1 MIQLKPGLPPATL
14 QKSRKASSRSK
25 NRAGKKKSS
34 GLRFARV
41 FSDAKVKPFDQ
52 IEWEERTA
60 EITDDGGKVIFKQEH
75 IEVPKNWSALAT
87 KIAVSKYFYGDIAN
101 GTDPHKG
108 GRETSVRQL
117 IHRVT
122 RTITDCGLADGY
134 FADAAT
140 AEVFYEELTW
150 LCVNQHG
157 AFNSPVWFN
166 VGLHHQY
173 GVGKDAGQGNYFF
186 NHKTG
191 EAERASTQ
199 YEYPQGSACFIQ
211 SVEDT
216 MEDIMRLAM
225 SEAML
230 FKYGSGTG
238 SDLSSLRST
247 REKLSG
253 GGKPSGPLSFL
264 KVYDQVANV
273 VKSGGKT
280 RRAAKMNTLK
290 DWHPDIEEFIE
301 AKQKEERKAWALI
314 EQGYDG
320 SYNGDAYGSVMYQNE
335 NLSVRVSDEFM
346 DAATEDREW
355 WTRRVRDG
363 SPCERKDART
373 LLRKIAEGTHVCGDP
388 GMQFD
393 STIHQW
399 HTCKGTA
406 RQNSTNP
413 CVTGDTLIA
422 TENGWQPIVDLVG
435 SEPMIVN
442 EDGELAPATR
452 VWKTGTRPVY
462 ELKTAS
468 GLNLKLTAD
477 HRVATRHRGDVPACE
492 LSVDDELI
500 LGGARFG
507 SRAVDPVIASLA
519 GACLGDGCITQFE
532 DQRNIFITGA
542 KGEAAYLADLH
553 ETLEAAKNLF
563 ADGDGRRTRTTRV
576 VETATT
582 LRLQTSVRPVVE
594 AIEEL
599 VVLDKGSEGKCF
611 EPAAFALEK
620 TALACLLRELFTTD
634 GTVANYSAKSQ
645 YVSLDSSSRTLL
657 GQVQL
662 LLTQFGI
669 RSRIYENRRPLGQ
682 LTALMPDGRGGTK
695 EYAVRQMHSLR
706 ISKASRVLFER
717 EIGFNPKSAKAA
729 QLRFLNESVTT
740 YSDGRGDRVVSI
752 TPAGVEDVYDLT
764 EPVGSHF
771 IANGLLVHNCSE
783 YLFLDNTACNLA
795 SLNLMKFR
803 DEEGAFDVERFKAAV
818 RIYITAQEII
828 VDNASY
834 PIKEIAEN
842 SHIFRTLGL
851 GYANL
856 GSLIMSYGYGYDSV
870 EGRAICGAITAIMT
884 GEAYEQS
891 AVMARAMGPFPGY
904 RDARCSGVT
913 KTVAKDNVKS
923 MREVMELHRNAVAEI
938 PDVPEFG
945 FLKEEA
951 AKVWDRA
958 VDLGKRHGYR
968 NAQVTVL
975 APTGTISFLM
985 DCDTTGIEPDIALVK
1000 YKLLAGGGMLKIV
1013 NQTVKPAL
1021 ENLGYNSEEIDRI
1034 IAHIDA
1040 LDTIEDVVDT
1050 DGSVISSGLKPEH
1063 LAIFDCAFRPYKGER
1078 SLGYMGHLRMM
1089 AAAQPFLS
1097 GAISKTVNMPETAT
1111 VDEIMH
1117 TYVEGWRLGLKA
1129 IAIYRDGSKRSA
1141 PLNTRKTK
1149 DMGGDAGAFDMMVER
1164 PELEAR
1170 ILELEE
1176 ELKAARGA
1184 PARHRMPDTRMSLT
1198 HRFEIAGHEG
1208 YITVGLFE
1216 DGMPGELFVTM
1227 SKEGSTI
1234 GGLMDTVGTL
1244 TSIAL
1249 QYGVPLESLVKK
1261 FAYQRFEPSGFTK
1274 NPDIRNATSIA
1285 DYVFR
1290 WLGIQFIPGYKEATA
1305 PHRGQ
1310 PELPMKEISDMEK
1323 KSVNRPVSNLA
1334 RTAEKEVLDVIT
1346 NHTSNDGGPQV
1357 STNGHTHAD
1366 RVKEALGTMYME
1378 TTCSHCGSDKVIRA
1392 GACGCCTECGTSQ
1405 GCS

>member
-1 MIQLKPGLPPATL
+1 MIQLKPGLTPSSLNRPRSKPART
-14 QKSRKASSRSK
+14 SSR
-25 NRAGKKKSS
+25 AAKKKSK
-34 GLRFARV
+34 GLRFERV
-41 FSDAKVKPFDQ
+41 FSDAGVAPFDQ
-52 IEWEERTA
+52 VDWERRTA
-60 EITDDGGKVIFKQEH
+60 EITDDSGKVIFKQEN
-75 IEVPKNWSALAT
+75 IEVPKSWSALAT

-101 GTDPHKG
+101 GTDPHTG

-117 IHRVT
+117 VHRVT
-122 RTITDCGLADGY
+122 RTITDWGIADGY
-134 FADAAT
+134 FANAEAAQI
-140 AEVFYEELTW
+140 FYDELTW

-173 GVGKDAGQGNYFF
+173 GTGRDAGLGNYFY
-186 NHKTG
+186 NRTSCR
-191 EAERASTQ
+191 AERAATQ

-216 MEDIMRLAM
+216 MEDIMRLAT

-290 DWHPDIEEFIE
+290 DWHPDIEEFID
-301 AKQKEERKAWALI
+301 AKQKEEKKAWALI

-346 DAATEDREW
+346 DAAVEDREW
-355 WTRRVRDG
+355 WTKRVRDG
-363 SPCERKDART
+363 KPCEKKEARA
-373 LLRKIAEGTHVCGDP
+373 LLRKIAEGTHICGDP

-393 STIHQW
+393 STIHKW
-399 HTCKGTA
+399 HTCKGTD

-413 CVTGDTLIA
+413 
-422 TENGWQPIVDLVG
+422 
-435 SEPMIVN
+435 
-442 EDGELAPATR
+442 
-452 VWKTGTRPVY
+452 
-462 ELKTAS
+462 
-468 GLNLKLTAD
+468 
-477 HRVATRHRGDVPACE
+477 
-492 LSVDDELI
+492 
-500 LGGARFG
+500 
-507 SRAVDPVIASLA
+507 
-519 GACLGDGCITQFE
+519 
-532 DQRNIFITGA
+532 
-542 KGEAAYLADLH
+542 
-553 ETLEAAKNLF
+553 
-563 ADGDGRRTRTTRV
+563 
-576 VETATT
+576 
-582 LRLQTSVRPVVE
+582 
-594 AIEEL
+594 
-599 VVLDKGSEGKCF
+599 
-611 EPAAFALEK
+611 
-620 TALACLLRELFTTD
+620 
-634 GTVANYSAKSQ
+634 
-645 YVSLDSSSRTLL
+645 
-657 GQVQL
+657 
-662 LLTQFGI
+662 
-669 RSRIYENRRPLGQ
+669 
-682 LTALMPDGRGGTK
+682 
-695 EYAVRQMHSLR
+695 
-706 ISKASRVLFER
+706 
-717 EIGFNPKSAKAA
+717 
-729 QLRFLNESVTT
+729 
-740 YSDGRGDRVVSI
+740 
-752 TPAGVEDVYDLT
+752 
-764 EPVGSHF
+764 
-771 IANGLLVHNCSE
+771 CSE

-795 SLNLMKFR
+795 SLNLMKFKG
-803 DEEGAFDVERFKAAV
+803 EQGVFDVERFKSAV

-870 EGRAICGAITAIMT
+870 EGRALCGAITSIMT

-891 AVMARAMGPFPGY
+891 ARMAKAMGPFPGY
-904 RDARCSGVT
+904 RDARCSGVS
-913 KTVAKDNVKS
+913 KPVAKNNIAA
-923 MREVMELHRNAVAEI
+923 MQEVIELHRSAVSEI
-938 PDVPEFG
+938 AANEEFAY
-945 FLKEEA
+945 LKDEA
-951 AKVWDRA
+951 AKVWDSA
-958 VDLGKRHGYR
+958 AELGKKHGYR

-1013 NQTVKPAL
+1013 NQTVTPAL
-1021 ENLGYNSEEIDRI
+1021 EKLGYNSEEIERI
-1034 IAHIDA
+1034 VAHIDSF
-1040 LDTIEDVVDT
+1040 DTIEDVEDS
-1050 DGSVISSGLKPEH
+1050 DGSTITSGLKPEH
-1063 LAIFDCAFRPYKGER
+1063 LAIFDCAFKAYRGQR
-1078 SLGYMGHLRMM
+1078 SLGYMAHLRMM

-1111 VDEIMH
+1111 VDEIMN
-1117 TYVEGWRLGLKA
+1117 TYIEGWRLGLKA

-1141 PLNTRKTK
+1141 PLNTRKTR
-1149 DMGGDAGAFDMMVER
+1149 DMGAADDGDIAMVEQ
-1164 PELEAR
+1164 PELQGR

-1176 ELKAARGA
+1176 ELTKARGT
-1184 PARHRMPDTRMSLT
+1184 PVRHKMPDTRMSLT

-1274 NPDIRNATSIA
+1274 NPDVRNATSIA

-1290 WLGIQFIPGYKEATA
+1290 WLGCQFIKGYKEATA
-1305 PHRGQ
+1305 PNRTQ
-1310 PELPMKEISDMEK
+1310 PELPMKEISDIEK
-1323 KSVNRPVSNLA
+1323 KAINRPVTDLA
-1334 RTAEKEVLDVIT
+1334 RTAEKEVIDVVAGHVP
-1346 NHTSNDGGPQV
+1346 NEGAPHVNGG
-1357 STNGHTHAD
+1357 GHTHAD
-1366 RVKEALGTMYME
+1366 RVQEALGNMFMDI
-1378 TTCSHCGSDKVIRA
+1378 TCSNCGSGKVVRA
-1392 GACGCCTECGTSQ
+1392 GACGVCTECGTSQ